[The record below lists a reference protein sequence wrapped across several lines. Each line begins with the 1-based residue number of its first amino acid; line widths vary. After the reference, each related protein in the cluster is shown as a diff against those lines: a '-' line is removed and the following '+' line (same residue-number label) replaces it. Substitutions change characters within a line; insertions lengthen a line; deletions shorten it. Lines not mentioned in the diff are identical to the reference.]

1 ALVLLPSCARSHPQ
15 PCQVLKRIGHTV
27 RVGVLHVHPRP
38 LPGPEGWDA
47 EPPLP
52 GLGASGHD
60 GLRTGSSASG
70 PRGSSRDQNR
80 ARRREGNAARESRV
94 FAPRDS
100 VLAAVEA
107 VNRAELLPFNLSLE
121 AVVAVGSGL
130 GGLPASPSSSAG
142 GAEPEDPLSFVESV
156 CHSVV
161 VQGVSA
167 MLAFPRNRDEFVKL
181 DFVSQALQVPVVSV
195 VRREFTRHS
204 QNWLHLQMPM
214 VPVAAEAEPLLLWL
228 LMRNGWWDVRVL
240 LCRNRDLTS
249 FLLLVRNH
257 TRFQLGPLVNL
268 SVAPPSSSSPGG
280 RDQQQALLQQL
291 EALRDPPAAALVTFG
306 CHVREVRRLWA
317 LAARLMLP
325 EFHWVLGD
333 GQEVGGL
340 RAEGLPPGLLAHGLA
355 GPPSLDQYV
364 QDALELVARA
374 VGSAALADAA
384 LALSPATTDCL
395 EERRGRGSS
404 GMYLSRFLSNTSFDG
419 RSGFVSAGGGAGALL
434 SEARHY
440 VWSLQLDPLGQP
452 TWTRMG
458 RWRRGKVVMDQ
469 GAWPS
474 HQGPGAGGDG
484 RAAPRRH
491 MRVVTLVEH
500 PFVFTRE
507 VDGDGLCPAGQLCLD
522 PLTNESSVL
531 EKLFH
536 SLGAPNASLPRDHR
550 KCCYGYCIDLLEK
563 LAEDMG
569 FTFDLY
575 IVGDGKYGGLKNG
588 RWTGLVG
595 DLLSGSAH
603 LAVTSFSINSARS
616 QVIDFTSPFFS
627 TSLGILVRTRD
638 TAAPIGAFM
647 RPLHWSMWLGI
658 FVSLHL
664 TAVFLTLYEWHSPFG
679 LTPRG
684 RNRERV
690 FSLSSAL
697 SVCYAILFGR
707 TVAVKTPKCWTG
719 RLLMNLWAIFCLFC
733 LSTYTAN
740 LAAVMVGEKTYEQ
753 LTGIHDPKRAVAE
766 DYVKKS
772 FPEMHEYMRRYNVP
786 ATPDGIHQ
794 LKGDP
799 QRLDAF
805 IMDKALLDYEVSID
819 ADCKM
824 LTVGKPFAIEG
835 YGIGLPQNSPLTSNL
850 SALVSQYKSDGF
862 MDLLHDKWYK
872 VVPCGK
878 RSFAVTERFSLLFS
892 RSNGSEDDE
901 GDVWRP
907 KARAARQASV
917 SLQKSLKAAKQPAR
931 CDWPHPQGRPKPRP
945 LLLPLWETSASSWRW
960 WRFLGHVGRT
970 SPEPAGLPLF
980 LVHHGGPAQLPPL
993 PRLIYTGS
1001 GTLQMGI
1008 KHFSGLFVM
1017 LCVGVALSLLTTVAE
1032 HAVHK
1037 LVIPR
1042 VQEPRFK
1049 YWLHTSQ
1056 VSPLSL
1062 AQWPVEK
1069 LSRWFQVS
1077 VFAACRSRGDRWVSL
1092 RSPLGPA
1099 AAACKG
1105 SIRRLEQEVN
1115 KERFRMIYLQTLLA
1129 KERKS
1134 YDKQRWGFRRRRSG
1148 GPGPG
1153 GAGRSCPSQQ
1163 PIMQETGAGGSA
1175 AEGSATRRRQT
1186 GAAGPGPGLRRPG
1199 SRPPTETAWSP
1210 PSRRPPRPSPRPV
1223 TTWTACLPPGTEALP
1238 APGPRRAGLP
1248 PPDKELAPDPKDKPG
1263 MGLGVAALRSNF
1275 ERIKWAGEAGGK
1287 EKPPPPPFYASVD
1300 FHHERGLVRGGERD
1314 PPEKLSALG
1323 QPALQVERKRSLHS
1337 LPGNLA
1343 TVAGE
1348 LRARPVFRG
1357 RSTESTCGYEAE
1369 YEDGEPGQRHPARA
1383 NGGKPPP
1390 PPWQP
1395 SDFQAYSSVY
1405 VGGVMMG
1412 EGGGGGAGG
1421 GEEHLLTWPR
1431 RSYSPASVEDGGG
1444 GGGGG
1449 GGGYTPDCSSN
1460 ENLSSSEGGLLL
1472 GPVQPRV
1479 AQPHRRLPPAFR
1491 EKSRSPSQNS
1501 QNSQQS
1507 LDSSSP
1513 PTPQSQ
1519 KRPRQPG
1526 SQAVLS
1532 EATVVSVRKTGQ
1544 IWPPPAHH
1552 DLLPHA
1558 RTPHEGSY
1566 HGDHLDAHFSG
1577 TPPSYAY
1584 DADRA
1589 EEQRRHHD
1597 FLPFIDDSPSS
1608 SPHLSSKSRS
1618 SRDTLSS
1625 GSFESSKSTDCDPE
1639 KGLEMRKRVLSGI
1652 LATEETY
1659 LSHLEALL
1667 LPMKPLKAAATT
1679 SQPVLTVAQI
1689 ETIFYKVPE
1698 LYEVHRDFY
1707 DGLLP
1712 RVQQWSHHQKVGDL
1726 FQKLASQLGLYRA
1739 FVDNYEAA
1747 VETAERCCQA
1757 NAQFAEI
1764 SEDLL
1769 KHTPSSHPDHPLLQ
1783 DALRI
1788 SQNFLSSINQE
1799 TAPRRQSTAARKA
1812 EVSLKRPKS
1821 GSGLSPADT
1830 GGTAAPPLVW
1840 RHGFGSDVTS
1850 RAASSCLELV
1860 DCGGRA
1866 GADGG
1871 GVFVLQS
1878 RQLLK
1883 DGFLVELVEGARK
1896 LRHVFLFTDLLLCA
1910 KLKKQLGGFQGP
1922 EEVEPLTVPQVPDE
1936 ELDAL
1941 KAKISHLR
1949 GELQKEKRANKGPK
1963 VLERL
1968 RKKLCEQESL
1978 LLLMSPSMHLRVH
1991 HRNAKRAEWRE
2002 LIREQQK
2009 KCEPSRTSPSAGRLL
2024 LLTVCPPSSGV
2035 RTPSLTSVELQM
2047 LTSSCAKLQKIHR
2060 MPLSVSAEDEDS
2072 PGLCGFL
2079 NVIVHSASG
2088 LQHSLNLYC
2097 TLEVDSFGFFSNKAK
2112 TRVYR
2117 YTSEPKWNEEFEI
2130 ELEGSQTLRLLC
2142 YEKCYSKNRQNRE
2155 DGDTGDQ
2162 IIGRG
2167 QIPVRP
2173 QLPVQG

>member
-1 ALVLLPSCARSHPQ
+1 PPARAALLLGALVLLPSCARSHPQ

-27 RVGVLHVHPRP
+27 R
-38 LPGPEGWDA
+38 
-47 EPPLP
+47 
-52 GLGASGHD
+52 
-60 GLRTGSSASG
+60 
-70 PRGSSRDQNR
+70 
-80 ARRREGNAARESRV
+80 NAARESRV

-474 HQGPGAGGDG
+474 HQGPGAGGD
-484 RAAPRRH
+484 

-753 LTGIHDPKRAVAE
+753 LTGIHDPKLHHPSQGFRFATVRESAE

-824 LTVGKPFAIEG
+824 LTVGKPFAIEAG

-878 RSFAVTERFSLLFS
+878 RSFAVTE
-892 RSNGSEDDE
+892 
-901 GDVWRP
+901 
-907 KARAARQASV
+907 
-917 SLQKSLKAAKQPAR
+917 
-931 CDWPHPQGRPKPRP
+931 
-945 LLLPLWETSASSWRW
+945 
-960 WRFLGHVGRT
+960 
-970 SPEPAGLPLF
+970 
-980 LVHHGGPAQLPPL
+980 
-993 PRLIYTGS
+993 
-1001 GTLQMGI
+1001 TLQMGI

-1056 VSPLSL
+1056 RLHRALNSAFTDDQLTTVTQPEKSP
-1062 AQWPVEK
+1062 AQELPCSPAPLGLEK
-1069 LSRWFQVS
+1069 HRSNGRSELGRGASGP
-1077 VFAACRSRGDRWVSL
+1077 ALTPGPCRGLGSGDR
-1092 RSPLGPA
+1092 
-1099 AAACKG
+1099 
-1105 SIRRLEQEVN
+1105 
-1115 KERFRMIYLQTLLA
+1115 
-1129 KERKS
+1129 
-1134 YDKQRWGFRRRRSG
+1134 
-1148 GPGPG
+1148 
-1153 GAGRSCPSQQ
+1153 
-1163 PIMQETGAGGSA
+1163 
-1175 AEGSATRRRQT
+1175 
-1186 GAAGPGPGLRRPG
+1186 GPGLDR
-1199 SRPPTETAWSP
+1199 
-1210 PSRRPPRPSPRPV
+1210 V
-1223 TTWTACLPPGTEALP
+1223 TLVQ
-1238 APGPRRAGLP
+1238 
-1248 PPDKELAPDPKDKPG
+1248 ELSELEGQIQVIKQQ
-1263 MGLGVAALRSNF
+1263 LQAALRRKQEL
-1275 ERIKWAGEAGGK
+1275 ERFQSDQQQARPGTG
-1287 EKPPPPPFYASVD
+1287 P
-1300 FHHERGLVRGGERD
+1300 
-1314 PPEKLSALG
+1314 G
-1323 QPALQVERKRSLHS
+1323 QP
-1337 LPGNLA
+1337 
-1343 TVAGE
+1343 
-1348 LRARPVFRG
+1348 
-1357 RSTESTCGYEAE
+1357 
-1369 YEDGEPGQRHPARA
+1369 
-1383 NGGKPPP
+1383 
-1390 PPWQP
+1390 
-1395 SDFQAYSSVY
+1395 
-1405 VGGVMMG
+1405 
-1412 EGGGGGAGG
+1412 
-1421 GEEHLLTWPR
+1421 
-1431 RSYSPASVEDGGG
+1431 
-1444 GGGGG
+1444 
-1449 GGGYTPDCSSN
+1449 
-1460 ENLSSSEGGLLL
+1460 
-1472 GPVQPRV
+1472 
-1479 AQPHRRLPPAFR
+1479 
-1491 EKSRSPSQNS
+1491 
-1501 QNSQQS
+1501 
-1507 LDSSSP
+1507 
-1513 PTPQSQ
+1513 
-1519 KRPRQPG
+1519 
-1526 SQAVLS
+1526 
-1532 EATVVSVRKTGQ
+1532 
-1544 IWPPPAHH
+1544 
-1552 DLLPHA
+1552 
-1558 RTPHEGSY
+1558 
-1566 HGDHLDAHFSG
+1566 
-1577 TPPSYAY
+1577 
-1584 DADRA
+1584 
-1589 EEQRRHHD
+1589 
-1597 FLPFIDDSPSS
+1597 
-1608 SPHLSSKSRS
+1608 
-1618 SRDTLSS
+1618 
-1625 GSFESSKSTDCDPE
+1625 
-1639 KGLEMRKRVLSGI
+1639 
-1652 LATEETY
+1652 
-1659 LSHLEALL
+1659 
-1667 LPMKPLKAAATT
+1667 
-1679 SQPVLTVAQI
+1679 
-1689 ETIFYKVPE
+1689 
-1698 LYEVHRDFY
+1698 
-1707 DGLLP
+1707 
-1712 RVQQWSHHQKVGDL
+1712 
-1726 FQKLASQLGLYRA
+1726 
-1739 FVDNYEAA
+1739 
-1747 VETAERCCQA
+1747 
-1757 NAQFAEI
+1757 
-1764 SEDLL
+1764 
-1769 KHTPSSHPDHPLLQ
+1769 
-1783 DALRI
+1783 
-1788 SQNFLSSINQE
+1788 
-1799 TAPRRQSTAARKA
+1799 
-1812 EVSLKRPKS
+1812 
-1821 GSGLSPADT
+1821 
-1830 GGTAAPPLVW
+1830 
-1840 RHGFGSDVTS
+1840 
-1850 RAASSCLELV
+1850 
-1860 DCGGRA
+1860 
-1866 GADGG
+1866 
-1871 GVFVLQS
+1871 
-1878 RQLLK
+1878 
-1883 DGFLVELVEGARK
+1883 
-1896 LRHVFLFTDLLLCA
+1896 
-1910 KLKKQLGGFQGP
+1910 
-1922 EEVEPLTVPQVPDE
+1922 
-1936 ELDAL
+1936 
-1941 KAKISHLR
+1941 
-1949 GELQKEKRANKGPK
+1949 
-1963 VLERL
+1963 
-1968 RKKLCEQESL
+1968 
-1978 LLLMSPSMHLRVH
+1978 
-1991 HRNAKRAEWRE
+1991 
-2002 LIREQQK
+2002 
-2009 KCEPSRTSPSAGRLL
+2009 
-2024 LLTVCPPSSGV
+2024 
-2035 RTPSLTSVELQM
+2035 
-2047 LTSSCAKLQKIHR
+2047 
-2060 MPLSVSAEDEDS
+2060 
-2072 PGLCGFL
+2072 
-2079 NVIVHSASG
+2079 
-2088 LQHSLNLYC
+2088 
-2097 TLEVDSFGFFSNKAK
+2097 
-2112 TRVYR
+2112 
-2117 YTSEPKWNEEFEI
+2117 
-2130 ELEGSQTLRLLC
+2130 
-2142 YEKCYSKNRQNRE
+2142 
-2155 DGDTGDQ
+2155 
-2162 IIGRG
+2162 
-2167 QIPVRP
+2167 
-2173 QLPVQG
+2173 

>member
-1 ALVLLPSCARSHPQ
+1 KMKMKMSGPPARAALLLGALVLLPSCARSHPQ

-474 HQGPGAGGDG
+474 HQGPGAGD
-484 RAAPRRH
+484 

-753 LTGIHDPKRAVAE
+753 LTGIHDPKLHHPSQGFRFATVRESAE

-824 LTVGKPFAIEG
+824 LTVGKPFAIEAG

-878 RSFAVTERFSLLFS
+878 RSFAVTE
-892 RSNGSEDDE
+892 
-901 GDVWRP
+901 
-907 KARAARQASV
+907 
-917 SLQKSLKAAKQPAR
+917 
-931 CDWPHPQGRPKPRP
+931 
-945 LLLPLWETSASSWRW
+945 
-960 WRFLGHVGRT
+960 
-970 SPEPAGLPLF
+970 
-980 LVHHGGPAQLPPL
+980 
-993 PRLIYTGS
+993 
-1001 GTLQMGI
+1001 TLQMGI

-1056 VSPLSL
+1056 RLHRALNSAFTDDQLTTVTQPEKRIFGLWSSSGEPHPLFLFLLRCNEGNSQS
-1062 AQWPVEK
+1062 ASWKASDSAHP
-1069 LSRWFQVS
+1069 S
-1077 VFAACRSRGDRWVSL
+1077 RSRLLLKQIQKDLERPPAQELPCSPA
-1092 RSPLGPA
+1092 PLG
-1099 AAACKG
+1099 
-1105 SIRRLEQEVN
+1105 LE
-1115 KERFRMIYLQTLLA
+1115 KH
-1129 KERKS
+1129 
-1134 YDKQRWGFRRRRSG
+1134 RSN
-1148 GPGPG
+1148 
-1153 GAGRSCPSQQ
+1153 GRS
-1163 PIMQETGAGGSA
+1163 ED
-1175 AEGSATRRRQT
+1175 R
-1186 GAAGPGPGLRRPG
+1186 GPGLDR
-1199 SRPPTETAWSP
+1199 
-1210 PSRRPPRPSPRPV
+1210 V
-1223 TTWTACLPPGTEALP
+1223 TLVQ
-1238 APGPRRAGLP
+1238 
-1248 PPDKELAPDPKDKPG
+1248 ELSELEGQIQVIKQQ
-1263 MGLGVAALRSNF
+1263 LQAALRRKQEL
-1275 ERIKWAGEAGGK
+1275 ER
-1287 EKPPPPPFYASVD
+1287 FQSD
-1300 FHHERGLVRGGERD
+1300 
-1314 PPEKLSALG
+1314 
-1323 QPALQVERKRSLHS
+1323 QQQ
-1337 LPGNLA
+1337 
-1343 TVAGE
+1343 
-1348 LRARPVFRG
+1348 ARP
-1357 RSTESTCGYEAE
+1357 
-1369 YEDGEPGQRHPARA
+1369 
-1383 NGGKPPP
+1383 
-1390 PPWQP
+1390 
-1395 SDFQAYSSVY
+1395 
-1405 VGGVMMG
+1405 
-1412 EGGGGGAGG
+1412 
-1421 GEEHLLTWPR
+1421 
-1431 RSYSPASVEDGGG
+1431 
-1444 GGGGG
+1444 
-1449 GGGYTPDCSSN
+1449 
-1460 ENLSSSEGGLLL
+1460 
-1472 GPVQPRV
+1472 
-1479 AQPHRRLPPAFR
+1479 
-1491 EKSRSPSQNS
+1491 
-1501 QNSQQS
+1501 
-1507 LDSSSP
+1507 
-1513 PTPQSQ
+1513 
-1519 KRPRQPG
+1519 
-1526 SQAVLS
+1526 
-1532 EATVVSVRKTGQ
+1532 
-1544 IWPPPAHH
+1544 
-1552 DLLPHA
+1552 
-1558 RTPHEGSY
+1558 
-1566 HGDHLDAHFSG
+1566 
-1577 TPPSYAY
+1577 
-1584 DADRA
+1584 
-1589 EEQRRHHD
+1589 
-1597 FLPFIDDSPSS
+1597 
-1608 SPHLSSKSRS
+1608 
-1618 SRDTLSS
+1618 
-1625 GSFESSKSTDCDPE
+1625 
-1639 KGLEMRKRVLSGI
+1639 
-1652 LATEETY
+1652 
-1659 LSHLEALL
+1659 
-1667 LPMKPLKAAATT
+1667 
-1679 SQPVLTVAQI
+1679 
-1689 ETIFYKVPE
+1689 
-1698 LYEVHRDFY
+1698 
-1707 DGLLP
+1707 
-1712 RVQQWSHHQKVGDL
+1712 
-1726 FQKLASQLGLYRA
+1726 
-1739 FVDNYEAA
+1739 
-1747 VETAERCCQA
+1747 
-1757 NAQFAEI
+1757 
-1764 SEDLL
+1764 
-1769 KHTPSSHPDHPLLQ
+1769 
-1783 DALRI
+1783 
-1788 SQNFLSSINQE
+1788 
-1799 TAPRRQSTAARKA
+1799 
-1812 EVSLKRPKS
+1812 
-1821 GSGLSPADT
+1821 
-1830 GGTAAPPLVW
+1830 
-1840 RHGFGSDVTS
+1840 
-1850 RAASSCLELV
+1850 
-1860 DCGGRA
+1860 
-1866 GADGG
+1866 
-1871 GVFVLQS
+1871 
-1878 RQLLK
+1878 
-1883 DGFLVELVEGARK
+1883 
-1896 LRHVFLFTDLLLCA
+1896 
-1910 KLKKQLGGFQGP
+1910 
-1922 EEVEPLTVPQVPDE
+1922 
-1936 ELDAL
+1936 
-1941 KAKISHLR
+1941 
-1949 GELQKEKRANKGPK
+1949 
-1963 VLERL
+1963 
-1968 RKKLCEQESL
+1968 
-1978 LLLMSPSMHLRVH
+1978 
-1991 HRNAKRAEWRE
+1991 
-2002 LIREQQK
+2002 
-2009 KCEPSRTSPSAGRLL
+2009 
-2024 LLTVCPPSSGV
+2024 
-2035 RTPSLTSVELQM
+2035 
-2047 LTSSCAKLQKIHR
+2047 
-2060 MPLSVSAEDEDS
+2060 
-2072 PGLCGFL
+2072 
-2079 NVIVHSASG
+2079 
-2088 LQHSLNLYC
+2088 
-2097 TLEVDSFGFFSNKAK
+2097 
-2112 TRVYR
+2112 
-2117 YTSEPKWNEEFEI
+2117 
-2130 ELEGSQTLRLLC
+2130 
-2142 YEKCYSKNRQNRE
+2142 
-2155 DGDTGDQ
+2155 
-2162 IIGRG
+2162 
-2167 QIPVRP
+2167 
-2173 QLPVQG
+2173 